1 MDRRK
6 RRRGAAAASNDLAT
20 APQARRAVLDKARRK
35 VERALAVEDAAE
47 ELAQSAEA
55 VLDAADAEQ
64 IVLDRTDFHALR
76 AALARYREVHDAM
89 THDRGES

>member
-1 MDRRK
+1 MDRR
-6 RRRGAAAASNDLAT
+6 RRLRSAAAASNDLAGT
-20 APQARRAVLDKARRK
+20 PHARRAVLDKARRK

-64 IVLDRTDFHALR
+64 IVLDTLAIAALG
-76 AALARYREVHDAM
+76 AALARYRKLRDA
-89 THDRGES
+89 G